1 MTPDTHRGHSPL
13 NDKIQG
19 QIDAHKTVVKVII
32 FLWII
37 LFPPVALLDTTQS
50 LSTDAASE
58 EIYSHVFLPC
68 NLIIAEDHDLLN
80 LMSIDELVWAMGVY
94 NQDYR
99 KKIIKDVLLAIDG
112 VEEKEQRQLIYNF
125 ALYTCVKNYPK

>member
-1 MTPDTHRGHSPL
+1 M
-13 NDKIQG
+13 
-19 QIDAHKTVVKVII
+19 KVII
-32 FLWII
+32 FLGVI

-68 NLIIAEDHDLLN
+68 NLIIAEDHVLLN
-80 LMSIDELVWAMGVY
+80 LMSKDELAWAMGVY
-94 NQDYR
+94 NKDYR
-99 KKIIKDVLLAIDG
+99 KKIIKDVLLAIEG

-125 ALYTCVKNYPK
+125 ALHTCVRNFPK